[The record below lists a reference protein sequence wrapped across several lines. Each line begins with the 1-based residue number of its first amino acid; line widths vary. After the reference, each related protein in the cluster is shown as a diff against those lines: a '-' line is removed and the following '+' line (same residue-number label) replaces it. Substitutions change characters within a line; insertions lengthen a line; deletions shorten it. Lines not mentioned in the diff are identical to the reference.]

1 MATLASDESARTGL
15 TLTGFLRRILKS
27 YYLRRAVKAFVS
39 IFLITSFTFFLIRL
53 MPGNPLDIYI
63 ATQMQ
68 QGIPRIEAEQMASSL
83 FQVDLHRPVFLQY
96 IDFLGRLAHLD
107 LGKSIVS
114 GGTPVIN
121 IIRKFLPWTL
131 FIVTVSIITS
141 FALGISIG
149 TLMAYRRNS
158 WFDHLFA
165 SLSAIIS
172 AIPANILAILLIVF
186 FGVRWHWFDFTRVR
200 GSLTPGMVPGWRLD
214 FFADA
219 LYHAALPIITFVLTT
234 WGGWA
239 LSMKSNTVA
248 TMGEDYVTVAA
259 ARGLSDGRIAAAYVG
274 RNAVLPLFTSLALQI
289 GFVVGG
295 STFIENIFVYQG
307 IGQQLGQAV
316 ASRDYPVMQG
326 IFLILCTSVVF
337 ANFAAD
343 LIYSWLDPR
352 IRIEGR

>member
-1 MATLASDESARTGL
+1 MASPTAAARPQAPTAGAAWRKVWKNYYI
-15 TLTGFLRRILKS
+15 RRII
-27 YYLRRAVKAFVS
+27 KAIVS
-39 IFLITSFTFFLIRL
+39 IFVVTTLTFFLIRL

-83 FQVDLHRPVFLQY
+83 FNVDLHRPIALQY
-96 IDFLGRLAHLD
+96 TDFLSQLTHLD

-114 GGTPVIN
+114 GGTPVIA

-141 FALGISIG
+141 FAFGISIG
-149 TLMAYRRNS
+149 TLMAYRRNN
-158 WFDHLFA
+158 WFDHLFS
-165 SLSAIIS
+165 SLSSIIS
-172 AIPANILAILLIVF
+172 AIPANILAVLVIVF
-186 FGVRWHWFDFTRVR
+186 FGVRWHWFDVTKIR
-200 GSLTPGMVPGWRLD
+200 GSLTPGMHPGWNFK

-219 LYHAALPIITFVLTT
+219 LYHASLPIITFVLTT

-239 LSMKSNTVA
+239 LQMKANTVS
-248 TMGEDYVTVAA
+248 TMGEDFVTVAR
-259 ARGLSDGRIAAAYVG
+259 ARGLSDGRIASAYVG
-274 RNAVLPLFTSLALQI
+274 RNAVLPLFTSLAMSI
-289 GFVVGG
+289 AFVVGG

-307 IGQQLGQAV
+307 IGMQLGQAV
-316 ASRDYPVMQG
+316 AQRDYPVMQG
-326 IFLILCTSVVF
+326 IFLILCTSVVV

-352 IRIEGR
+352 IRVEGR